1 MGVEYMQQQDPDLQN
16 IDPEQLKQLISESNE
31 QDQNLFQ
38 SNDMVKIIQEYL
50 HVDLPEELK
59 EHEMVKSFWA
69 VLSRD
74 PKLTFIE
81 NESEIE
87 DFELMFNDSLYN
99 YLMEKPTYEFSF
111 REMQLLDQFRLY
123 FMAAVRRAKGVP
135 KHKFN
140 ERIIQGGTVNQTI
153 KSNTESYE
161 MPQKKGGIMG
171 ALSKFF

>member
-1 MGVEYMQQQDPDLQN
+1 MQQQDPDLQN
-16 IDPEQLKQLISESNE
+16 IDPEQLKQLMSEGNE
-31 QDQNLFQ
+31 QDQSQSLFQ
-38 SNDMVKIIQEYL
+38 SNDMVRIIKEYL

-74 PKLTFIE
+74 PKLTFV
-81 NESEIE
+81 ESETE
-87 DFELMFNDSLYN
+87 VEEFELLFNDSLFN
-99 YLMEKPTYEFSF
+99 YLMEKPTYEFTF
-111 REMQLLDQFRLY
+111 REMQMLDQFRLY

-153 KSNTESYE
+153 KSTSESYD
-161 MPQKKGGIMG
+161 MPQQKKGGIMG